1 VTDRGA
7 LGFSLHCGW
16 GVAVLVAGAPT
27 DARPRLI
34 DRRRVDLEPE
44 SYPVQM
50 YHAASG
56 LDVEQARRLVEGARS
71 AAEAAAA
78 RALRNLVAQAEAG
91 DIHVREVGLAAVP
104 RPTLDE
110 LDKILTFHPR
120 MHRAEGDL
128 YRDALLDAAASL
140 GLQATLS
147 PPPRLRNLAA
157 AALDCDVP
165 TIERLLGDFG
175 RSMGP
180 PWQHDHKMATLAA
193 LTVLDA
199 QSRS

>member
-1 VTDRGA
+1 VTQRGA

-16 GVAVLVAGAPT
+16 GVAALVALAST
-27 DARPRLI
+27 DDKPRLI

-56 LDVEQARRLVEGARS
+56 LDIEQARRLVDGARS
-71 AAEAAAA
+71 AAEAAAT
-78 RALRNLVAQAEAG
+78 RALRDLVAQAEATG
-91 DIHVREVGLAAVP
+91 IHVREVGLATVP

-110 LDKILTFHPR
+110 LDRILTFHPR

-128 YRDALLDAAASL
+128 YRDALVDAAASL

-147 PPPRLRNLAA
+147 SPAQLHDLAA
-157 AALDCDVP
+157 AALDCDVAA
-165 TIERLLGDFG
+165 IERLLAQYG
-175 RSMGP
+175 RAVGP
-180 PWQHDHKMATLAA
+180 PWQQDHKLATLAA

-199 QSRS
+199 QSSS